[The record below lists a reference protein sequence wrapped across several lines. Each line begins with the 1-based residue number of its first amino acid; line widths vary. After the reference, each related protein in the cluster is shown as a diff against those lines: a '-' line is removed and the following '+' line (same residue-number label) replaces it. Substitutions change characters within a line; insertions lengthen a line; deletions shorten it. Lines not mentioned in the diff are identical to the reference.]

1 MSLDRVLANA
11 RSSHERLMIDTCS
24 IARRVPGAL
33 NATTGEYADDWLP
46 IYSGACRVKGPPA
59 GNADPQETVVAEA
72 EQLRTRQ
79 TIVLPHG
86 SAAGVANG
94 DRVQIT
100 SGPLTGFTFSIVGVV
115 DASSMS
121 ARSLLVEQIDDPAG
135 PPYDG
140 DGGTPADPGTLA
152 LDGGGV
158 S

>member
-1 MSLDRVLANA
+1 MSVAGLVA
-11 RSSHERLMIDTCS
+11 RARIAHESLMLDTCDITRS
-24 IARRVPGAL
+24 QTGEL
-33 NATTGEYADDWLP
+33 NATTGDYTTTWAP

-59 GNADPQETVVAEA
+59 GNANPDEVQAADA

-79 TIVLPHG
+79 TLVLPHG

-100 SGPLTGFTFSIVGVV
+100 AGPLLGVTFTVVGVV
-115 DASSMS
+115 DASTMS
-121 ARSLLVEQIDDPAG
+121 ARSLLVEQIDDPAD
-135 PPYDG
+135 PAYDG
-140 DGGTPADPGTLA
+140 DGGTPADPGDLG